1 MVVLK
6 MPKYGVAVTL
16 TLSEVSLKGVMRFG
30 SLQDAVSAN
39 ALEPFDFGVVDFV
52 SGFSRQ
58 LLKSA
63 QVKRMPDVVSLAY
76 WCRRSNLEF
85 MKNEL
90 GDISQC
96 VGRGTV
102 FHIPPSNV
110 PLNFAYSLF
119 AGLLSGNTNIV
130 RLSSAESIE
139 VNEVLSVLTQM
150 SDSGDWID
158 ILKRL
163 CVIEYGHEDTITSSL
178 SLLADA
184 RVIWG
189 GDHTVQHIR
198 SLPTKARSIDVSFA
212 DRVSISLLSAG
223 AILKLTDLELRDVVT
238 RFYVDGYTFNQNACS
253 SPRLVV
259 WHGTT
264 TEVSMASEKFWME
277 LDDVSF
283 GRDEVEAVHVMNRL
297 VEVCESLVENENIE
311 RVVGLE
317 ASALRVAL
325 KDATRWEEISSLRFG
340 TFSEA
345 RILELRELEQLLG
358 EKVQTIGY
366 FGYDFSQFMTESL
379 SGIRRRVDRIVPLGQ
394 ALSFEL
400 TWDGY
405 DLIRYLSKHVVI
417 R

>member
-6 MPKYGVAVTL
+6 MPKCEAAVTL
-16 TLSEVSLKGVMRFG
+16 TLSEVALKGLVRFG
-30 SLQDAVSAN
+30 SLQDTISAH
-39 ALEPFDFGVVDFV
+39 AMEPFDSVVIDFV
-52 SGFSRQ
+52 SDFSRQ
-58 LLKSA
+58 LLKST
-63 QVKRMPDVVSLAY
+63 QFKRMPDVVSLAY

-85 MKNEL
+85 MKKEL
-90 GDISQC
+90 GDVSQC
-96 VGRGTV
+96 VGRGVV

-130 RLSSAESIE
+130 RLSSSESIE
-139 VNEVLSVLTQM
+139 VSEVLSVLTQM
-150 SDSGDWID
+150 NDSGDWTD
-158 ILKRL
+158 MVKRL
-163 CVIEYGHEDTITSSL
+163 CVIEYGHEDSITSSL

-189 GDHTVQHIR
+189 GDQTVQHIR
-198 SLPTKARSIDVSFA
+198 SLPTKARSLDVSFA

-223 AILKLTDLELRDVVT
+223 ALLGMTDLELRDVVT
-238 RFYVDGYTFNQNACS
+238 KFYVDGYTFNQNACS

-259 WHGTT
+259 WHGTA
-264 TEVSMASEKFWME
+264 TEVAMASEKFWTE
-277 LDDVSF
+277 LDDVCDS
-283 GRDEVEAVHVMNRL
+283 RAEVEAVHVMNRL

-311 RVVGLE
+311 RIVGLE

-325 KDATRWEEISSLRFG
+325 RDATRWEEISSLRFG

-345 RILELRELEQLLG
+345 RIFELQELEQLLG
-358 EKVQTIGY
+358 KKVQTIGY
-366 FGYDFSQFMTESL
+366 FGYDSSQFMTESM

-400 TWDGY
+400 IWDGY